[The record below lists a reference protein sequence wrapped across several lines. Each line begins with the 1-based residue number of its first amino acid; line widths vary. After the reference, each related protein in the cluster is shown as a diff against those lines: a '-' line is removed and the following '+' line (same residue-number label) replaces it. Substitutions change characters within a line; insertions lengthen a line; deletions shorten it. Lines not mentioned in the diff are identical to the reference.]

1 MLTGKQL
8 REQREKKQYS
18 AAKVAK
24 GAGISLNTLYTWET
38 SKEVKPRNR
47 QALAKVLDILGFSIK
62 EKLSAS
68 LVSEA
73 EKKKLRGTR
82 EDKRSLAEQIKAALP
97 SKSFTTPPGVTHA
110 LVVGVGGG
118 GGGGDKHGP
127 ADVAELTTMLG
138 FFMGDQARR
147 TNLGRLLKAAQRVG
161 LTIHGL
167 ERAIDGNG

>member
-38 SKEVKPRNR
+38 AKEVKPRNR
-47 QALAKVLDILGFSIK
+47 QALAKVVDILGFSMK
-62 EKLSAS
+62 EKLSFS
-68 LVSEA
+68 LVSPA
-73 EKKKLRGTR
+73 EVKKMKGFNS
-82 EDKRSLAEQIKAALP
+82 KKAAAAAAG
-97 SKSFTTPPGVTHA
+97 SAMKSWAAPAGVTHA
-110 LVVGVGGG
+110 LVVGIGGG